1 MGGGETQEGK
11 YGEKC
16 VFRYILNKGPFGTL
30 TREVGGEG
38 RGMGSISVLD
48 SHGRIK
54 GLGERWVMEMP
65 CAAPE
70 NRLWLTES

>member
-38 RGMGSISVLD
+38 RGGGV
-48 SHGRIK
+48 
-54 GLGERWVMEMP
+54 
-65 CAAPE
+65 
-70 NRLWLTES
+70 